1 MTTGSGSNEPKTS
14 KGNGWLSLPVW
25 MGIVIAGLLV
35 VLVLLLGL
43 LAVSI
48 MERRWEAQRPAMV
61 VRPIAQWEPDNA
73 VWGQNYPREYE
84 SYLKTRISDTK
95 TKYGGSFP
103 RDYLEADPLQV
114 ILFAGYGFS
123 KDYLQGRGHYHA
135 VEDVAGTA
143 RIAKPF

>member
-48 MERRWEAQRPAMV
+48 MERRW
-61 VRPIAQWEPDNA
+61 
-73 VWGQNYPREYE
+73 
-84 SYLKTRISDTK
+84 
-95 TKYGGSFP
+95 
-103 RDYLEADPLQV
+103 
-114 ILFAGYGFS
+114 
-123 KDYLQGRGHYHA
+123 
-135 VEDVAGTA
+135 
-143 RIAKPF
+143 

>member
-61 VRPIAQWEPDNA
+61 VRPIARGSPT
-73 VWGQNYPREYE
+73 
-84 SYLKTRISDTK
+84 TRS
-95 TKYGGSFP
+95 GGRTTLANTS
-103 RDYLEADPLQV
+103 R
-114 ILFAGYGFS
+114 
-123 KDYLQGRGHYHA
+123 
-135 VEDVAGTA
+135 T
-143 RIAKPF
+143 